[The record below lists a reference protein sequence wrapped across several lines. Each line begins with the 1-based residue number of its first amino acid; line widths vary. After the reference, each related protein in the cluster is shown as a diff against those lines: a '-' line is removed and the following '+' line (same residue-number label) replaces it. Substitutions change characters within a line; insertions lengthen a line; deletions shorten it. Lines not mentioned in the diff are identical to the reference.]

1 MTSMDSTQSIPAV
14 PPHQQVP
21 QQPPAQPRL
30 APRAL
35 PRATG
40 GDGIA
45 PLRGDNAQLLH
56 LVLFVAGAVLLP
68 LGLVVIGL
76 GWYGVAHTAYDYDQR
91 AYMMSGG
98 FLGVA
103 ITICGVFLYFGAW
116 MARQA
121 ADQKQASKRL
131 ADTLLILADV
141 VAHSAAAQAAAP
153 PQVAPAAPAQPA
165 PQHVRPTAP
174 PPPPTPAAQRDP
186 GSILVT
192 AGRGTTLHRAD
203 CDLLVGRDDLQPA
216 GPGRTDLSPCR
227 LCHPERVNG

>member
-14 PPHQQVP
+14 PPHNTAPAP
-21 QQPPAQPRL
+21 QQAPRL
-30 APRAL
+30 TAL
-35 PRATG
+35 PRAG
-40 GDGIA
+40 SGDGIA

-103 ITICGVFLYFGAW
+103 ITICGGFLYFGAW

-121 ADQKQASKRL
+121 ADQKQASKKL

-141 VAHSAAAQAAAP
+141 VAHSAAAQAAQAVQPVAPVAP
-153 PQVAPAAPAQPA
+153 PTAAAPAP
-165 PQHVRPTAP
+165 RTAP
-174 PPPPTPAAQRDP
+174 PPPPAAQRDP
-186 GSILVT
+186 GSVPVT
-192 AGRGTTLHRAD
+192 AGSGTTLHRAD

-216 GPGRTDLSPCR
+216 GPGRTDLTACR
-227 LCHPERVNG
+227 LCHPERG

>member
-1 MTSMDSTQSIPAV
+1 MDSTQSIPSV
-14 PPHQQVP
+14 PPHNAAPPPP
-21 QQPPAQPRL
+21 QQAPRL
-30 APRAL
+30 TAL
-35 PRATG
+35 PRAG
-40 GDGIA
+40 SGDGIA

-103 ITICGVFLYFGAW
+103 ITICGGFLYFGAW

-121 ADQKQASKRL
+121 ADQKQASKKL

-141 VAHSAAAQAAAP
+141 VAHSSATQAAQPIAP
-153 PQVAPAAPAQPA
+153 IAAPAPA
-165 PQHVRPTAP
+165 QRTAP
-174 PPPPTPAAQRDP
+174 PPPPAAHRDP
-186 GSILVT
+186 GAVLVT
-192 AGRGTTLHRAD
+192 AGSGTTLHRAD

-227 LCHPERVNG
+227 LCHPERG

>member
-14 PPHQQVP
+14 PPHEAVQAQQA
-21 QQPPAQPRL
+21 QQAPRL
-30 APRAL
+30 TAL
-35 PRATG
+35 PRAG
-40 GDGIA
+40 SGDGIA

-103 ITICGVFLYFGAW
+103 ITICGGFLYFGAW

-121 ADQKQASKRL
+121 ADQKQASKKL

-141 VAHSAAAQAAAP
+141 VAHSAAAQAAPPLAP
-153 PQVAPAAPAQPA
+153 VAQPA
-165 PQHVRPTAP
+165 SPAPTPRTAP
-174 PPPPTPAAQRDP
+174 PPPPAAQRDP
-186 GSILVT
+186 GSVLVT
-192 AGRGTTLHRAD
+192 AGSGTTLHRAD

-216 GPGRTDLSPCR
+216 GPGRDDLTPCR
-227 LCHPERVNG
+227 LCRPERG